1 MKLKNTVLM
10 LVLALAGF
18 AYIYFVD
25 QHRSS
30 TKDIAEEGNRVVKFE
45 RDKITAISIKN
56 TEVKIELKKD
66 DKGQWQITEPVKDR
80 ADSQTIQQLFTEAEA
95 LKYVDKIDNDGKGA
109 SKDQLKDFG
118 LSDPVTKVRFT
129 GGDKPVELLFG
140 KDTASEGKGYAKL
153 ENSNAVYVIANALKT
168 QLAKKADDFRDRNL
182 TNIATTQVTKAT
194 LKTAAGEIEFQKNK
208 DSHWSLTKPL
218 KARGDDSKI
227 RDLIAQAANAR
238 VESFAA
244 DAANLSTY
252 GLQEPRGTLALFS
265 EGSEQPAV
273 LQIGTNPAD
282 SKEKTYA
289 RLSTRDA
296 VVVVP
301 KSIES
306 LLATKPNDLR
316 DKSLLRV
323 EADIV
328 DRIHIE
334 GAGREK
340 VVIARS
346 GESWVR
352 KADGK
357 DVPINVAAATRLL
370 TELGSAKV
378 AGFVADVAADL
389 AKYGLDQPAVRLTL
403 SSYASENTAETKAGE
418 KPIVTVLFG
427 KAENGIIYAKLDD
440 EPFIVA
446 VQPELLE
453 SVLTDPLQWQS
464 LEIYQQKPEEIT
476 AVEVTREGQPTV
488 SIERDKEKGWKLAK
502 GDGSVNQT
510 SANSLVNTLA
520 GLRAVRWVGAVKPEH
535 GLEKPTL
542 TVTFKIAGSTGGKL
556 TLGTV
561 TAGEMWHATA
571 EGRTGTFEVARPDK
585 SAFELPLVD
594 KPAAPAPA
602 AGGASAATPPVAAP
616 SAPEP
621 PKPTEAPAPPI
632 PAKQ

>member
-1 MKLKNTVLM
+1 MKLKNTVIL

-30 TKDIAEEGNRVVKFE
+30 TKEIAEEGNRVVKFE

-56 TEVKIELKKD
+56 TEVKMELKKD
-66 DKGQWQITEPVKDR
+66 DKGQWQIVEPLKDR
-80 ADSQTIQQLFTEAEA
+80 ADFQAIQQLFTEAEA
-95 LKYVDKIDNDGKGA
+95 LKYVDKIDNGGKGA

-118 LSDPVTKVRFT
+118 LSDPATKVRFT
-129 GGDKPVELLFG
+129 GDEKPVELLFG

-153 ENSNAVYVIANALKT
+153 ENTNAVYVIANALRT
-168 QLAKKADDFRDRNL
+168 QLSKKADDFRDKNL

-208 DSHWSLTKPL
+208 DGHWSLTKPL

-238 VESFAA
+238 AESFVA
-244 DAANLSTY
+244 DAANLSAY
-252 GLQEPRGTLALFS
+252 GLQEPRGTLALVT

-273 LQIGTNPAD
+273 LQIGTNPKD
-282 SKEKTYA
+282 STEKTYA

-301 KSIES
+301 KAIES
-306 LLATKPNDLR
+306 LLDVKPNDLR
-316 DKSLLRV
+316 DKSLVRV

-328 DRIHIE
+328 DRINIE

-340 VVIARS
+340 IVIARS

-352 KADGK
+352 KAGDK
-357 DVPINVAAATRLL
+357 EVPINAAAATRLL
-370 TELGSAKV
+370 ADLRAAKV
-378 AGFVADVAADL
+378 AGFIADVASDL
-389 AKYGLDQPAVRLTL
+389 AKYGLDQPLVKLTL

-427 KAENGIIYAKLDD
+427 KAENAIVYAKLDD

-453 SVLTDPLQWQS
+453 AALTDPNQWQP
-464 LEIYQQKPEEIT
+464 LEIYRHKTEDIT
-476 AVEVTREGQPTV
+476 AVEVTRDGQPTISLV
-488 SIERDKEKGWKLAK
+488 RDKDKGWKLAK
-502 GDGSVNQT
+502 GDGSVNQVNA
-510 SANSLVNTLA
+510 SSLVNTLA
-520 GLRAVRWVGAVKPEH
+520 ALRAVRWVGATKPEH
-535 GLEKPTL
+535 GFGKPALSVAFKTAGGTSGRL
-542 TVTFKIAGSTGGKL
+542 TVGN
-556 TLGTV
+556 V
-561 TAGEMWHATA
+561 TAEEMWHANA
-571 EGRTGTFEVARPDK
+571 EGFTGTFEIAQPDK
-585 SAFELPLVD
+585 GALELPLLD

-602 AGGASAATPPVAAP
+602 AGGAAATAPPVPVP
-616 SAPEP
+616 SAPEA
-621 PKPTEAPAPPI
+621 PKPTEASTPPK
-632 PAKQ
+632 P